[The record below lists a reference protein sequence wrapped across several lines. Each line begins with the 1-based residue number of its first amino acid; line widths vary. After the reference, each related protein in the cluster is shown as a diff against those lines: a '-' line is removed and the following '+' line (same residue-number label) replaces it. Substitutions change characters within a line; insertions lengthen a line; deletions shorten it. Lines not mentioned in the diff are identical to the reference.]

1 MNAKN
6 LLKVLG
12 ISFVI
17 SAVGLLGFLFWGL
30 SKLPSAS
37 DLKKALTPPALQ
49 KTAHASSNEPGKSTV
64 AGNSDNS
71 ADVAEAAAALPA
83 ATPALNAREKLAQDT
98 VDVLLKDF
106 ADPRKPL
113 VDGCRNL
120 EKAAQSGLLRD
131 PQNASAKYFFSSLS
145 DGNHDPMVE
154 TAAPI
159 LRFIFRAPGMEQV
172 VEQIMNADAQNDQGL
187 LKKAEFYYEIYRA
200 GDYLQKHT
208 ADMDQILQK
217 SYNMHYLA
225 RAVAAKPEL
234 ARDSATLDFC
244 DQMEKNINAGGEFNA
259 DEAAS
264 EMSKFLNS
272 AGLDAKAIGY
282 DPAYRSKVKVQFNS
296 TRVGVNDSWV
306 VSLFARDI
314 ERAQKA
320 PSGK

>member
-6 LLKVLG
+6 LLKILG

-49 KTAHASSNEPGKSTV
+49 KSAHANSTESAKPLAASNSEASV
-64 AGNSDNS
+64 
-71 ADVAEAAAALPA
+71 AAADSSPA
-83 ATPALNAREKLAQDT
+83 PTPPPALSAREKLAQDT

-172 VEQIMNADAQNDQGL
+172 VEQIMSADAQNDQGL

-208 ADMDQILQK
+208 SEMDQILQK

-234 ARDSATLDFC
+234 AKDSATLDFC
-244 DQMEKNINAGGEFNA
+244 DQMEKNINAGGEFDA

-264 EMSKFLNS
+264 EMSKFLDS

>member
-1 MNAKN
+1 MNAKS
-6 LLKVLG
+6 LLKILG

-37 DLKKALTPPALQ
+37 DLKKALTPAALQ
-49 KTAHASSNEPGKSTV
+49 KTAHASSTESTKAAAAGASDKS
-64 AGNSDNS
+64 SDG
-71 ADVAEAAAALPA
+71 AEAAAAQPA
-83 ATPALNAREKLAQDT
+83 TAPAPTAREKLAQDT

-172 VEQIMNADAQNDQGL
+172 VEQIMSADAQNDQGL

-234 ARDSATLDFC
+234 AKDSATLDFC
-244 DQMEKNINAGGEFNA
+244 DQMEKNINAGGEFDA

-264 EMSKFLNS
+264 EMSKFLNN

-282 DPAYRSKVKVQFNS
+282 DPAYRSKVKVQFDS
-296 TRVGVNDSWV
+296 ARVGVNDSWV